1 MGGAGGGV
9 ERSIAWSRKYPSMIR
24 ARIAR
29 AHMIMRYTSYVTSSY
44 VICHIILRWYVRV
57 LLGHICATCHR
68 AYTYVTS
75 SYTYITSY
83 TYVTS
88 SYTYITSSC
97 TMIRAR
103 ITRAHMI
110 MHTSDDVT
118 YDRRWYDV
126 WSYAGTSNTHMI
138 MHTSDDVTYDIRWCD
153 VWSYAGTS
161 NTHMIMHT
169 SDDVTYDIR
178 WCDIRHKMMWH
189 MT

>member
-1 MGGAGGGV
+1 
-9 ERSIAWSRKYPSMIR
+9 MIR
-24 ARIAR
+24 ARITR

-75 SYTYITSY
+75 SYTYITSC

-88 SYTYITSSC
+88 SCTYITSSC

-118 YDRRWYDV
+118 YDRRW
-126 WSYAGTSNTHMI
+126 
-138 MHTSDDVTYDIRWCD
+138 CD

-178 WCDIRHKMMWH
+178 WCDIWHKMMWRMKLRGHIQHTYDHAHIGWCDIWHQMMWH